1 MRINEWY
8 KNRADGKGV
17 GNAAGS
23 LNAKKLYDISINSC
37 KIKPEE
43 DSFLNSLQKSMIQ
56 EEAMKEYRTKAEKD
70 GRLSPKRVSRMEREI
85 GANKAESINIRVEG
99 NAAIKGAK
107 EVPVRKIPY
116 QECDMVEINVM
127 EGYVLKAKREGEQEG
142 KPNGYPVYI
151 EKKSDDGDTK
161 AYLFDGA
168 HSRQDSKDE
177 MERMAY
183 AVMHTDKKI

>member
-1 MRINEWY
+1 MRNIEWY

-23 LNAKKLYDISINSC
+23 PNAKKLCDISIKSC

-85 GANKAESINIRVEG
+85 GAKKAESINIRMEG

-142 KPNGYPVYI
+142 KQSGYPVYI
-151 EKKSDDGDTK
+151 EKKSDDGETK

-183 AVMHTDKKI
+183 AVMHSDKKI